1 MPSRWETVQVDGGE
15 MRCYVATP
23 DGPGPHPAV
32 VVIQHAGGVDEFV
45 RGMTDRF
52 GAEGYFALSPDLY
65 HRDDPNTGDD
75 PLTKMGRLRDQTV
88 EKDVNAAVEHIK
100 AQADADSDR
109 IGITGFCM
117 GGRVAYMMAARNPAF
132 KAAVVFYGGNTMVSW
147 GEGTPPFEQ
156 TADIGCPVMGLFGE
170 EDQNPSPQD
179 VAKIDAELTKHGKGH
194 EFHSYAGAGHGFMAE
209 GRPNYREEAAHDAWQ
224 KCGSWFGRHLKR

>member
-1 MPSRWETVQVDGGE
+1 MRSRWDTVPVDSSD
-15 MRCYVATP
+15 MRCYVAVP
-23 DGPGPHPAV
+23 DGDGAHPAV

-52 GAEGYFALSPDLY
+52 AEEGFYAFAPDLY
-65 HRDDPNTGDD
+65 HRDDPNSSDD
-75 PLTKMGRLRDQTV
+75 PLTKMGRLRDKNIV
-88 EKDVNAAVEHIK
+88 ADVNAAVRHL
-100 AQADADSDR
+100 QGQNDVDPDR

-117 GGRVAYMMAARNPAF
+117 GGRVTYLMAAQNPAF

-156 TADIGCPVMGLFGE
+156 TANIGCPVMGLFGE
-170 EDQNPSPQD
+170 EDANPNPAD
-179 VAKIDAELTKHGKGH
+179 VAKIGAELTKHGKQH

-209 GRPNYREEAAHDAWQ
+209 GRPNYREEAAKDAWQ
-224 KCGSWFGRHLKR
+224 KCVDWFRKHL